1 MPDISAPISA
11 HDWFAPKLIAL
22 LAEAEQ
28 AGYPRDVAEAV
39 ITDLINGA
47 LAADEP
53 PPQGDWAQDP
63 GEPPEAAS
71 EMPLHPGTE
80 TDTSDAGKILQTTK
94 ISFRSLY

>member
-11 HDWFAPKLIAL
+11 HDWFRPKLIAL
-22 LAEAEQ
+22 LAEAAQ

-53 PPQGDWAQDP
+53 PPQDSWAQDP
-63 GEPPEAAS
+63 GERPEAAS
-71 EMPLHPGTE
+71 EMPLHPGAE
-80 TDTSDAGKILQTTK
+80 TDTSDAGKSLQTTK
-94 ISFRSLY
+94 ISFRSIY